1 MYVASASAS
10 RFHSPSGPKGQNKV
24 SDSSLSGTFV
34 SLPLAV
40 TFYDFTPVFV
50 LFIGFVFF
58 APRLSTLQSPS
69 ALSLQGEVGKGRA
82 GLNSRNS
89 CPVFLTDR
97 QTRG

>member
-10 RFHSPSGPKGQNKV
+10 RFHSPSEPKGQNKV
-24 SDSSLSGTFV
+24 FASSLSGTFV
-34 SLPLAV
+34 SLPLAA

-50 LFIGFVFF
+50 LLLVSFF